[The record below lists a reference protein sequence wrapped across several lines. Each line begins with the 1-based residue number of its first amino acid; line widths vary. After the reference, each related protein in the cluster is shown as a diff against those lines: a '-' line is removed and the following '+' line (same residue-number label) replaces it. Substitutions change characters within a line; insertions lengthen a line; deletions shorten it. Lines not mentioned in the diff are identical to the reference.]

1 MSLIYRAIWQDDRP
15 GLLDEATTT
24 FTTWAREKHGEA
36 LIFEQAPNTMNGV
49 ETSLRRAEVEGV
61 QATEATLIED
71 GGASRWMTRQRVIVS
86 KDGGQWIWV
95 DVERTTIEVFRQ
107 QDISAPRLVRAH
119 LDAGLS
125 GGGRPRVGDVLL
137 RSRATA
143 VAAERVDAEL
153 VSLIRDSGRT
163 VPIVVFS
170 HDERLEPAS
179 TMEHATTTQ
188 QILAGVAQVIV
199 LTPAALA
206 EFIRLMGR
214 ELATWGGAVRVYLP
228 GPLDAWRHR
237 YYLPSIVQ
245 KHPREVGRRIANAM
259 SSAIAARR
267 APAPYSVI
275 QKQLKSLSGQ
285 SSEELLNVA
294 ELELEER
301 DKLIQNLYAQIEG
314 RDEDLLGRAIDI
326 EELNDELEAERRK
339 TTYWRQVA
347 QLGEEH
353 VDESADRPDEVTSLS
368 EAAELCR
375 AYLSLVSLPDEAIR
389 DLHEL
394 DSAPEATAWAKT
406 SWRGFKALEAYAS
419 EAANVRGGFWEWC
432 KNSKHQDT
440 WPATPKKLS
449 MVESDTVMNSAPL
462 RSKRLLPVDGAV
474 APGGR
479 IEMLAHLKVA
489 EGGGSNIPRI
499 YFYDDTKGPTGKI
512 HVGFFGPHRYM
523 ENSKS

>member
-1 MSLIYRAIWQDDRP
+1 MSLIYRAIWQDDRE
-15 GLLDEATTT
+15 GLLDVATAT
-24 FTTWAREKHGEA
+24 FLEWAREKHGATLEFGPLPTSA
-36 LIFEQAPNTMNGV
+36 NGV
-49 ETSLRRAEVEGV
+49 ETSLRSAEVSGV
-61 QATEATLIED
+61 RASEATLIEEA
-71 GGASRWMTRQRVIVS
+71 GTSRWMTRQRVIVG
-86 KDGGQWIWV
+86 DRGDQWIWV
-95 DVERTTIEVFRQ
+95 DVERTTSEVFRQ

-119 LDAGLS
+119 LEAGS
-125 GGGRPRVGDVLL
+125 AGGGRPRVGEVLL
-137 RSRATA
+137 RAHATA
-143 VAAERVDAEL
+143 IATDRVEADL
-153 VSLIRDSGRT
+153 VSMIRDPGRT

-170 HDERLEPAS
+170 HDDRLEPAS
-179 TMEHATTTQ
+179 TMERATTTQ
-188 QILAGVAQVIV
+188 TILAGVAQVVV
-199 LTPAALA
+199 LPPPALA

-228 GPLDAWRHR
+228 GPLEAWRNR

-267 APAPYSVI
+267 APASYSVV
-275 QKQLKSLSGQ
+275 QKQLKNISGR
-285 SSEELLNVA
+285 SSEDLLNVA

-301 DKLIQNLYAQIEG
+301 DQLIQDLYAQLG
-314 RDEDLLGRAIDI
+314 SRDEELLGRAIDI
-326 EELNDELEAERRK
+326 EELNEELEAERRK
-339 TTYWRQVA
+339 STYWRQVA
-347 QLGEEH
+347 TVGEEH
-353 VDESADRPDEVTSLS
+353 VGVDEERPDEVTSLT
-368 EAAELCR
+368 EAAEFCR
-375 AYLSLVSLPDEAIR
+375 AYLTRVSLPEEAIR

-419 EAANVRGGFWEWC
+419 EAADAKGGFWEWC

-449 MVESDTVMNSAPL
+449 MTESDTVMNSAAL
-462 RSKRLLPVDGAV
+462 RSKRFLPVDGAV
-474 APGGR
+474 AANGR
-479 IEMLAHLKVA
+479 VEMLAHLKVA